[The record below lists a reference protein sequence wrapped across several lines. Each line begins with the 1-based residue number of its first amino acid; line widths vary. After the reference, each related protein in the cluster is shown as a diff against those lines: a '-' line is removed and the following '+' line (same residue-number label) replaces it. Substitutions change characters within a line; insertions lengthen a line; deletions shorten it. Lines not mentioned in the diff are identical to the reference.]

1 MFKILIWALFYLG
14 LPGPVPNLALCPGD
28 CLCDNTRLIVNCT
41 DVYLPDMPIT
51 LNPHIKSM
59 RINYAGLE
67 RIETNLQFYPA
78 LIICDLSHNRL
89 ASLNPYAF
97 ETQSHLSRLAVTHNR
112 ISTVY
117 KESLTGLNNL
127 QSLDISHNK
136 LTHLGPNLFLQLHR
150 LTDLDLSG
158 NSIGSIHR
166 LAFQVKNIFF
176 LYIYE
181 LCSLLYISF
190 SSNKQPILQNT
201 HFEFPQFKELSSV
214 FIHFI

>member
-1 MFKILIWALFYLG
+1 MHVKTVESFKMFKILIGALFYLG

-112 ISTVY
+112 ISSVY

-150 LTDLDLSG
+150 LTDLDLSA

-166 LAFQVKNIFF
+166 LAFQVKITFF
-176 LYIYE
+176 SI
-181 LCSLLYISF
+181 
-190 SSNKQPILQNT
+190 
-201 HFEFPQFKELSSV
+201 
-214 FIHFI
+214 

>member
-1 MFKILIWALFYLG
+1 MLFS
-14 LPGPVPNLALCPGD
+14 GPMPNLALCPGD

-89 ASLNPYAF
+89 TSLNPYAF

-112 ISTVY
+112 VSTIY
-117 KESLTGLNNL
+117 KESLTGIVHLTLSIPWDHSYTANRTHSF
-127 QSLDISHNK
+127 QSWVSIS
-136 LTHLGPNLFLQLHR
+136 
-150 LTDLDLSG
+150 
-158 NSIGSIHR
+158 
-166 LAFQVKNIFF
+166 
-176 LYIYE
+176 
-181 LCSLLYISF
+181 CS
-190 SSNKQPILQNT
+190 T
-201 HFEFPQFKELSSV
+201 V
-214 FIHFI
+214 V